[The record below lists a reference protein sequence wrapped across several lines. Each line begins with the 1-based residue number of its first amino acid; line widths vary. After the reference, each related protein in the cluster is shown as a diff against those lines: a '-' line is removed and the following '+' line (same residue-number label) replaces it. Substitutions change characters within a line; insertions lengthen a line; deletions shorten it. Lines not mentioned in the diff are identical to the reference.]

1 MIDTSESSQIARTSK
16 RDEVT
21 EDSVKKIIQTQ
32 MSRENKLKL
41 ANIVINNDNTL
52 EDLKK
57 NVEKIHK
64 RIFDEIKK

>member
-1 MIDTSESSQIARTSK
+1 
-16 RDEVT
+16 
-21 EDSVKKIIQTQ
+21 

-41 ANIVINNDNTL
+41 AHIVINNDNTL

>member
-1 MIDTSESSQIARTSK
+1 M
-16 RDEVT
+16 T

-41 ANIVINNDNTL
+41 ANIVINNDKTL